1 MQAISI
7 PLLEECLD
15 FGSSSVFPIGVAM
28 HTQAMAHKALLTELS
43 LAVMH
48 VHCWDK
54 LMRGYF

>member
-15 FGSSSVFPIGVAM
+15 FASSGIFPIGVAM
-28 HTQAMAHKALLTELS
+28 HTQATAHEALLTEFS

-48 VHCWDK
+48 VHCWEK
-54 LMRGYF
+54 LTFRYF